1 MSKETIFEIYSI
13 LLFSEYVSL
22 RVCILLRV
30 ARINNEK
37 NMYIWDR
44 MLFMGESLF
53 MKTLGSEV

>member
-37 NMYIWDR
+37 KYVY
-44 MLFMGESLF
+44 
-53 MKTLGSEV
+53 LGPHAFHGRVSFYENPWF

>member
-1 MSKETIFEIYSI
+1 MLVYV
-13 LLFSEYVSL
+13 YVSYYEL
-22 RVCILLRV
+22 HELIMK
-30 ARINNEK
+30 K